1 MKGGESSLY
10 PPVRDFLQ
18 RLGYEVRGEVLDCD
32 VVGVSGSGTVAV
44 ELKSTFCLKLV
55 LQAVERISLADS
67 VYVAVPSDSPS
78 LRVPQVRKLLRMLGI
93 GLLSVDMRS
102 GSVDPLL
109 DPGEYRPRPS
119 KAGRA
124 RLRAEHMALEGD
136 PNTGGSPKRGGRMTA
151 YRRRALA
158 VAAFLAV
165 NGPSRAAEAASCLGD
180 PGAWSI
186 VYRNVYGWFGKT
198 GPGTYGLTPKGAA
211 ESAAWSAGGA
221 IGVSDVPPE

>member
-10 PPVRDFLQ
+10 APVRDFLR

-32 VVGVSGSGTVAV
+32 AVGVNGSSVVAV
-44 ELKSTFCLKLV
+44 ELKSAICLRLL
-55 LQAVERISLADS
+55 LQAVDRLSCADS
-67 VYVAVPSDSPS
+67 VYVAVPSDASS
-78 LRVPQVRKLLRMLGI
+78 LRSGQVRKLLRMLGI
-93 GLLSVDMRS
+93 GLLSVDTRS

-124 RLRAEHMALEGD
+124 RLLAEHRALSGD

-158 VAAFLAV
+158 VALFLV
-165 NGPSRAAEAASCLGD
+165 ENGPSRAVEAARVLDD

-186 VYRNVYGWFGKT
+186 VYRNVYGWFEKT
-198 GPGTYGLTPKGAA
+198 APGTYGLTPKGEA
-211 ESAAWSAGGA
+211 ESAAWSAGVAGCVRTDA
-221 IGVSDVPPE
+221 EK